1 MIAVVLVRAG
11 QVPAGAEEAISE
23 AGGDLFLIGSGTNEA
38 VLTLSP
44 VATTIWTLEFD
55 SSAPHSNASF
65 ADQAQSV
72 AASLEKIGRL
82 DDTVIL
88 PGSPDG
94 RDLAPHLARRL
105 QRPFFAGAVAVSHS
119 AVSISR
125 DGGLQIAEFSLS
137 EPIVATI
144 QVGSRGLDFVETSPA
159 VVTLSDPTPAENLIS
174 SGHSENSAVTS
185 LGVVPPDA
193 ATMDLSEAPRII
205 GGGAGLQS
213 AEAFVTL
220 EGVATTLDASMGVT
234 RVITDR
240 SWASHERQIGTTG
253 VIVNP
258 RLYIAF
264 GISGAVQHT
273 SGLGQPDHIISVNT
287 DPHCPMMQMSDLA
300 IVSDAHQV
308 LLALAG
314 LLEVAPS
321 QLIDHGS

>member
-1 MIAVVLVRAG
+1 MIAVVFIRAG

-23 AGGDLFLIGSGTNEA
+23 AGGDLLLIGSGVDEA
-38 VLTLSP
+38 VPTLTS
-44 VATTIWTLEFD
+44 VASTIWTLEFG
-55 SSAPHSNASF
+55 SSTPDSNASF
-65 ADQAQSV
+65 ADHARSV
-72 AASLEKIGRL
+72 VASLKNIERL

-94 RDLAPHLARRL
+94 RDLAPHVARRL
-105 QRPFFAGAVAVSHS
+105 QRPFFAGAVAVSNS

-125 DGGLQIAEFSLS
+125 DGGLQIAEFNLS
-137 EPIVATI
+137 DPIVATF
-144 QVGSRGLDFVETSPA
+144 QVGSRGLDLVDASPSVIA
-159 VVTLSDPTPAENLIS
+159 LSVPAPDKDLMS
-174 SGHSENSAVTS
+174 SENSAVTS
-185 LGVVPPDA
+185 LSVLPPDA

-213 AEAFVTL
+213 AEAFTTL
-220 EGVATTLDASMGVT
+220 EHVATTLDASMGVT

-253 VIVNP
+253 VVVNP

-300 IVSDAHQV
+300 IVSDANQV
-308 LLALAG
+308 LQELAD
-314 LLEVAPS
+314 LLEIAPS
-321 QLIDHGS
+321 QSIENVS